1 MTTFFLFSER
11 LARPG
16 LRCEECNC
24 AAQYCDDGNNGTG
37 RCTLPPTPG
46 SAPTPSTGSVPITV
60 FVAAGCGILFIGC
73 IVVYV
78 GRSKQNARNAGRT
91 TTVKEPLLQAPALP
105 IGTGGYRPM
114 SATEERVSL
123 QQQQAAMEDELGGE
137 SLEERLARMEREM
150 E

>member
-1 MTTFFLFSER
+1 MIEDVR
-11 LARPG
+11 R
-16 LRCEECNC
+16 
-24 AAQYCDDGNNGTG
+24 D
-37 RCTLPPTPG
+37 
-46 SAPTPSTGSVPITV
+46 
-60 FVAAGCGILFIGC
+60 
-73 IVVYV
+73 VYV
-78 GRSKQNARNAGRT
+78 GRSKQNARQKNAGRT

>member
-1 MTTFFLFSER
+1 
-11 LARPG
+11 
-16 LRCEECNC
+16 
-24 AAQYCDDGNNGTG
+24 
-37 RCTLPPTPG
+37 
-46 SAPTPSTGSVPITV
+46 
-60 FVAAGCGILFIGC
+60 
-73 IVVYV
+73 V
-78 GRSKQNARNAGRT
+78 GRSKQNARQKNAGRT